1 MHFFVTA
8 KLFLIFL
15 QKSKK
20 YRHKFTTLFP
30 NILFYILFCLQREML
45 LFCMQAGA
53 RIVAVSV
60 SVSVSV
66 SVFVSVFVSVSVEE
80 SFPQV
85 TMLCFLLFAG
95 IIFNT
100 RATSMR
106 GVGGELGKG
115 SAVV

>member
-1 MHFFVTA
+1 
-8 KLFLIFL
+8 
-15 QKSKK
+15 
-20 YRHKFTTLFP
+20 
-30 NILFYILFCLQREML
+30 ML

-53 RIVAVSV
+53 RIVAISVTVTVFVTMFVSV

-66 SVFVSVFVSVSVEE
+66 IVFVFVSVEE
-80 SFPQV
+80 SFPQD

-106 GVGGELGKG
+106 GVWWSLEMG
-115 SAVV
+115 SRVSVV

>member
-1 MHFFVTA
+1 
-8 KLFLIFL
+8 
-15 QKSKK
+15 
-20 YRHKFTTLFP
+20 
-30 NILFYILFCLQREML
+30 ML

-60 SVSVSV
+60 F
-66 SVFVSVFVSVSVEE
+66 VFVSVTVFVTVTVSVLVSVLVSMFVSVEE
-80 SFPQV
+80 SFPQD

-106 GVGGELGKG
+106 GVGGVWKWGVEFMWFNG
-115 SAVV
+115 